1 MKRTTMTAVSNF
13 NNGSHNSQ
21 SYLGGQH
28 RHSTSSSV
36 AAPPPF
42 YCSSNVLLSHKI
54 SARSLNA
61 MAVIMAKLS
70 GDLLISH
77 ALACDFHWRRSRLHT
92 RIYSDSNAA
101 LSSPSPHYYTLCDES
116 IIQNSSFRPHSTRW
130 DASVPLFCKFFCVL
144 LGHGCT
150 SCYVFFCPSIPSLVC
165 HLLWLRNQIVGRAF
179 PSTPFLC
186 STRSHWS
193 SLFIGDVVPSSALAQ
208 VPTCFLTETV
218 RQVEATDRHNR
229 RGGITRTGDKEHT
242 RTVLQ
247 NAANFPKVVFTT
259 NNQMIQQCIVSSV
272 PVQHD

>member
-1 MKRTTMTAVSNF
+1 MHWHVIFTGGKAACTL
-13 NNGSHNSQ
+13 GSI
-21 SYLGGQH
+21 LIP
-28 RHSTSSSV
+28 T
-36 AAPPPF
+36 PLCP
-42 YCSSNVLLSHKI
+42 VLLHTIVRFRTS
-54 SARSLNA
+54 RSY
-61 MAVIMAKLS
+61 KT
-70 GDLLISH
+70 
-77 ALACDFHWRRSRLHT
+77 RRSDHT
-92 RIYSDSNAA
+92 AHGGMH
-101 LSSPSPHYYTLCDES
+101 LSH
-116 IIQNSSFRPHSTRW
+116 F
-130 DASVPLFCKFFCVL
+130 SVNFFCVL

-193 SLFIGDVVPSSALAQ
+193 SLFIGDVVTSSAFAR

-229 RGGITRTGDKEHT
+229 RGGITRTRDKEHT

-272 PVQHD
+272 PVQRD

>member
-1 MKRTTMTAVSNF
+1 MHWHVIFTGGEAACTL
-13 NNGSHNSQ
+13 GSI
-21 SYLGGQH
+21 LIP
-28 RHSTSSSV
+28 T
-36 AAPPPF
+36 PLCP
-42 YCSSNVLLSHKI
+42 VLLHTIIHFVTS
-54 SARSLNA
+54 RSYKN
-61 MAVIMAKLS
+61 
-70 GDLLISH
+70 
-77 ALACDFHWRRSRLHT
+77 RRSDHT
-92 RIYSDSNAA
+92 AHGGMH
-101 LSSPSPHYYTLCDES
+101 LSH
-116 IIQNSSFRPHSTRW
+116 F
-130 DASVPLFCKFFCVL
+130 FCKFFCVL

-165 HLLWLRNQIVGRAF
+165 HLLWLRNQIVGCAF

-242 RTVLQ
+242 RTALQ

-272 PVQHD
+272 PVQRD